1 MSSTGYVIAQPYTAR
16 HCDPYMARVV
26 PNNPI
31 AFPPSME
38 VSVGY
43 YCCMDATGRVESGT
57 ETESNAGAVTEL
69 FFGVALILPGAK
81 LNAQRAA

>member
-1 MSSTGYVIAQPYTAR
+1 MTMILIYFLMKLLLSNGIVNKRWIR

-57 ETESNAGAVTEL
+57 ETESNAWSNYRAVFL
-69 FFGVALILPGAK
+69 AWH
-81 LNAQRAA
+81 